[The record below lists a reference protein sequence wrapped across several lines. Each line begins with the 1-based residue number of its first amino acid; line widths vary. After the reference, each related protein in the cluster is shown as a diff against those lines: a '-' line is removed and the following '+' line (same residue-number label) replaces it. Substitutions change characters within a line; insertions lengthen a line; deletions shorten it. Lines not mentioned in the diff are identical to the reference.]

1 MVRVTGK
8 LTFPVFASAVIVPPT
23 PTFTVAIAIK
33 FTPVGPGISTI
44 PPPVVVAATA
54 RRSGVGVEEAENNK
68 VLTPGVIGAG
78 ALLVQS
84 KLKVTSVG
92 AMGLEGVRAKIK
104 HPAPLAGISTGVL
117 GDPTGRLVAQFVAWK
132 KKAAGRLEMGERLQ
146 PRAVAVP

>member
-8 LTFPVFASAVIVPPT
+8 LTFPVLASAVMIPPA
-23 PTFTVAIAIK
+23 PTFTVASAIK
-33 FTPVGPGISTI
+33 FDPVGPGISTM

-54 RRSGVGVEEAENNK
+54 RRSGVGVVEAENKK

-92 AMGLEGVRAKIK
+92 AMGLEGVRTKIK
-104 HPAPLAGISTGVL
+104 HPLPLAAISTGVFEAAR
-117 GDPTGRLVAQFVAWK
+117 GR
-132 KKAAGRLEMGERLQ
+132 
-146 PRAVAVP
+146 